1 MPRNQRA
8 SLRCSDLN
16 VSRRQQRAS
25 SSATD
30 INELTVISNWNGSVP
45 VSDRELSVIE
55 LYLADAIDQLIGVT
69 GQASKAAKKA
79 RGPP

>member
-16 VSRRQQRAS
+16 VSRRQKRAS
-25 SSATD
+25 SSAAD
-30 INELTVISNWNGSVP
+30 INELTVISNWSGSVL

-55 LYLADAIDQLIGVT
+55 LYLADALDQLINVT
-69 GQASKAAKKA
+69 GQAGKAAKKA

>member
-8 SLRCSDLN
+8 SLRRSALN
-16 VSRRQQRAS
+16 VSRRQKRAS
-25 SSATD
+25 SSTAD
-30 INELTVISNWNGSVP
+30 INELTVTSNWSGSVP

-55 LYLADAIDQLIGVT
+55 LYLADAIDRLIGVK
-69 GQASKAAKKA
+69 GQAGKTAKNA

>member
-8 SLRCSDLN
+8 SLRCSELN
-16 VSRRQQRAS
+16 VSRRQKRAS
-25 SSATD
+25 SSAAD
-30 INELTVISNWNGSVP
+30 INELTVISNWSGSVL

-55 LYLADAIDQLIGVT
+55 LYLADALDQLINVT
-69 GQASKAAKKA
+69 GQAGKAAEKA